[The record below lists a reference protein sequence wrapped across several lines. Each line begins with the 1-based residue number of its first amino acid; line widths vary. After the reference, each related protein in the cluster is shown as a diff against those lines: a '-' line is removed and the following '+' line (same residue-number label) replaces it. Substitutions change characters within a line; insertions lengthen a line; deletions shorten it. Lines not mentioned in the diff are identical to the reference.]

1 MNICQ
6 LDNMSPPNFKLNR
19 RDFIGSQGNSADYI
33 GSNPMKSNSQHAA
46 VSLNDAIKSKHCVQ
60 HNYHDHVFD
69 RDGSNGSKAQAS
81 KGGVSVP
88 FPQKLYEMLDYVETS
103 DETGLADIIR
113 WQPHGRCFIVRK
125 PKEFADIVLPRFFQQ
140 KKYASF
146 QRQLNLYGFN
156 RITKGPDRGSYYHEL
171 FLRGKKFLCRG
182 INRIKIK
189 GTGARMASNP
199 DTEPDFYSMP
209 ASGTSVPASP
219 VTDTNSMSMM
229 SQFNPQESLTRH
241 SAYMPNLPS
250 YPTTDMNQ
258 SFQTNF
264 PSDDLEFVFDG
275 MPFHAIEA
283 SRRNSLM
290 SRRDSQAGNYRRNS
304 LITPNASDYDSPMEL
319 DDELIFKEMDLINTL
334 GGTQLL
340 SDDEMGQILEK
351 IIA

>member
-1 MNICQ
+1 MNIFQ
-6 LDNMSPPNFKLNR
+6 VDSMRLPDITASR
-19 RDFIGSQGNSADYI
+19 RDFSGPHGNSMNYTGA
-33 GSNPMKSNSQHAA
+33 STMKSNSRHAA
-46 VSLNDAIKSKHCVQ
+46 VSLNDAIKSKHYVQ

-69 RDGSNGSKAQAS
+69 KEGSNGIKNQVS

-88 FPQKLYEMLDYVETS
+88 FPQKLYEMLDYIATS
-103 DETGLADIIR
+103 NEPGLAEIIS

-125 PKEFADIVLPRFFQQ
+125 PKEFANTVLPRFFQQ

-209 ASGTSVPASP
+209 ASGTSIPDSP
-219 VTDTNSMSMM
+219 VTDANSMSM
-229 SQFNPQESLTRH
+229 SQQYNPQESNPH
-241 SAYMPNLPS
+241 HPMFMPNLQPCS
-250 YPTTDMNQ
+250 MNEMNN
-258 SFQTNF
+258 SLQTNF

-275 MPFHAIEA
+275 MPFHAVES

-290 SRRDSQAGNYRRNS
+290 SRRDSQIGNYRRNS
-304 LITPNASDYDSPMEL
+304 LVTPSASDMEL
-319 DDELIFKEMDLINTL
+319 DDDLIFKEMDLINTL
-334 GGTQLL
+334 GESQLL
-340 SDDEMGQILEK
+340 SDDEMGHILEK

>member
-1 MNICQ
+1 MNIFQ
-6 LDNMSPPNFKLNR
+6 VDNMRLPDITLSR
-19 RDFIGSQGNSADYI
+19 RDLSGPQGNSADY
-33 GSNPMKSNSQHAA
+33 SRASAMKSNTRHGA
-46 VSLNDAIKSKHCVQ
+46 VSLNDSIKSKHYVQ

-69 RDGSNGSKAQAS
+69 REGSYGSKNQVS

-88 FPQKLYEMLDYVETS
+88 FPQKLYEMLDYVSSSSEP
-103 DETGLADIIR
+103 GLADIIG

-125 PKEFADIVLPRFFQQ
+125 PKEFANVILPRFFQQ

-209 ASGTSVPASP
+209 ASGTSIPASP
-219 VTDTNSMSMM
+219 VPDVQSMSMNP
-229 SQFNPQESLTRH
+229 QYYNPQECNATDRPTL
-241 SAYMPNLPS
+241 MPNLPS
-250 YPTTDMNQ
+250 YTMNDMNNSIQ
-258 SFQTNF
+258 RNI
-264 PSDDLEFVFDG
+264 PADDLEFVFDG
-275 MPFHAIEA
+275 MPFHAVEP

-290 SRRDSQAGNYRRNS
+290 SLRRDSQLGNYRRNS
-304 LITPNASDYDSPMEL
+304 LVTPNASDMEL

-340 SDDEMGQILEK
+340 SDDEMGHILEK